1 LESTN
6 HNQDSTLLQEEE
18 EDENGEEERKKG
30 LGIGNVVVLCWFGDT
45 RQSTYIYVCNVCVFE
60 PLLFLDFY
68 NN

>member
-6 HNQDSTLLQEEE
+6 HNQDSTLLQEEEE

-45 RQSTYIYVCNVCVFE
+45 RQSTYIYLCM
-60 PLLFLDFY
+60 
-68 NN
+68 